1 MVRPI
6 DWLTVLLSA
15 SSELLEES
23 GYTVLEASDG
33 LEALEIAR
41 QHKGPIHLL
50 LTDVVMPRMSGPALA
65 KPAAVLHPEL
75 KVLYM
80 SGYTGHSDVGRALL
94 SAESELL
101 QKPFT
106 RDALLRKMRE
116 MLGV

>member
-1 MVRPI
+1 M
-6 DWLTVLLSA
+6 TH
-15 SSELLEES
+15 ELLEQS

-33 LEALEIAR
+33 LEALEIAW

-65 KPAAVLHPEL
+65 KPAAALHPEL

-80 SGYTGHSDVGRALL
+80 SGYTGYSYVSQGLV
-94 SAESELL
+94 SSESELL

-106 RDALLRKMRE
+106 RDTLLRKIRE
-116 MLGV
+116 VLGV